1 MSRSLRLVMASWAAI
16 AAVAVAACTSG
27 GSATAP
33 TSATLPTT
41 SADGAPTRTLRD
53 PLLAAPVSAV
63 DTSAL
68 GTAWS
73 KAPNGCISVARHRE
87 IIFEV
92 GGDLL
97 VPPASTVKLAT
108 AAAAIDALGPAHRL
122 RTAVVTVAP
131 PDGSVVEGDLWLVGG
146 GDPVLGTDAW
156 AATMLG
162 TDDPRTSLDALAD
175 SVVAAGVRRING
187 GVAGDDSRYDRERY
201 VSTWPRRLIDDGEV
215 GPLSALSVNDGFRV
229 WGHPGVPFT
238 DPPAEAAAIFT
249 ELLRVRGVSVA
260 GEPRAASAPAGAT
273 ALAVMESPPLGDL
286 VAAMLRDSDNGT
298 ADLLVKEIGLRDR
311 RSGTTPAGLAAVS
324 RRLAARGVRFDGSV
338 IGDGSGVSDAGQV
351 RCRFLVAVL
360 VAFRAELD
368 GGLAVAAESGT
379 LRRRLVGTPA
389 AGRVRAKTGSIDG
402 VSALAGFA
410 DGATTYSF
418 AMVVT
423 GLPPEISARR
433 VHDAVVLAAVA
444 MP

>member
-1 MSRSLRLVMASWAAI
+1 MSRSLRPVIASWAAI
-16 AAVAVAACTSG
+16 AAVAVAACTPGQPAAPSPQTAPPT
-27 GSATAP
+27 SSAATAP
-33 TSATLPTT
+33 TTTLPE
-41 SADGAPTRTLRD
+41 
-53 PLLAAPVSAV
+53 PLLAAPASAV

-68 GTAWS
+68 RSAWS
-73 KAPNGCISVARHRE
+73 TAPDGCITVARNRE
-87 IIFEV
+87 IVFEA
-92 GGDLL
+92 GADRL

-108 AAAAIDALGPAHRL
+108 AAAAIDALGPDHRL

-131 PDGSVVEGDLWLVGG
+131 PEGGVVDGDLWLAGG

-156 AATMLG
+156 AATMLSA
-162 TDDPRTSLDALAD
+162 DDPRTSLDGLAD

-187 GVAGDDSRYDRERY
+187 GVVGDDSRYDSERY

-249 ELLRVRGVSVA
+249 ALLRVRGVSVA
-260 GEPRAASAPAGAT
+260 AEARAASAPAGAL
-273 ALAVMESPPLGDL
+273 ALALTESPRLADL

-298 ADLLVKEIGLRDR
+298 TELLVKEIGLHDR

-324 RRLAARGVRFDGSV
+324 RRLAARGVGFDGTV
-338 IGDGSGVSDAGQV
+338 IGDGSGLSDAGQV

-368 GGLAVAAESGT
+368 GRLAVAAESGT
-379 LRRRLVGTPA
+379 LRRRLIGTPA

-402 VSALAGFA
+402 VSSLARFA

-418 AMVVT
+418 AIVVT
-423 GLPPEISARR
+423 GLPPETSARR
-433 VHDAVVLAAVA
+433 VHDAVALALVA
-444 MP
+444 MS